1 MGYETGDL
9 RRFLLLGFRLSK
21 SLGNEKRSPRLE
33 RIQRLG
39 VVLVNRHAPLD
50 QQVAAEVV
58 EPAEVLNFGRSF
70 HVVGGLDAAIDW
82 AFLVERI
89 DL

>member
-1 MGYETGDL
+1 M
-9 RRFLLLGFRLSK
+9 
-21 SLGNEKRSPRLE
+21 
-33 RIQRLG
+33 
-39 VVLVNRHAPLD
+39 LVNRHAPLD

-58 EPAEVLNFGRSF
+58 EPAEVLNLGRSF
-70 HVVGGLDAAIDW
+70 HVVGGLDAAIDG

>member
-1 MGYETGDL
+1 MNG
-9 RRFLLLGFRLSK
+9 
-21 SLGNEKRSPRLE
+21 
-33 RIQRLG
+33 
-39 VVLVNRHAPLD
+39 HAPLD

-58 EPAEVLNFGRSF
+58 EPAEVLDFGHSF